1 MYLGRG
7 NLAWGVAFLF
17 KIANLCLQL
26 VKLRCRRLCCFLDCG
41 GSGASTTN
49 SPFHGLNRLLSAKI
63 LPILR
68 DNLIGIDDLLGFLS
82 IAFGAFHRFFGLFR
96 GKIRCVRLAP
106 GILLR
111 CGDLGYTRLD
121 EFLFLR

>member
-7 NLAWGVAFLF
+7 NLAWSVAFLF

-26 VKLRCRRLCCFLDCG
+26 VKLRCRRLRRLLDCG
-41 GSGASTTN
+41 SRGASTTN
-49 SPFHGLNRLLSAKI
+49 SSLHGLNRLLSTQI

-68 DNLIGIDDLLGFLS
+68 DDLIGINNLFGFLG
-82 IAFGAFHRFFGLFR
+82 IAFGTFHGFFGLFG
-96 GKIRCVRLAP
+96 GKIRFVRLAF
-106 GILLR
+106 GKLLR
-111 CGDLGYTRLD
+111 RGNLGYTRLD